1 MDEDGLLPVLDD
13 QVHPGGDQCLESD
26 RHAVDLDMRHD
37 ELHFKQGWTSQQNRT
52 QGRKILLEKSV
63 LR

>member
-37 ELHFKQGWTSQQNRT
+37 ELHFKQGWTSQ
-52 QGRKILLEKSV
+52 
-63 LR
+63 